1 MRQVVQHFPLLARHR
16 PACLPLPARIRNLT
30 GLAEQAEATRDQGTA
45 SAVLNQ
51 AALLASDTG
60 AAEYAQRLCRDQAH
74 IFLASG
80 PLDGPTAIRALEPI
94 INLGRLHTR
103 AGAPDEAR
111 SNLAHLAEAI
121 RTRTEATIH
130 GVTISSRLVVDDLGR
145 QEVLAWLWR
154 VTLADG
160 TRTLTTQG
168 RWQEALEHVRAHRGI
183 GNRMLDGRQVAVAA
197 HLMLQ
202 DQQAATAL
210 VAATQAGEPWENDVT
225 ALLAATCRQATV
237 GHLSEPT
244 VQHLVHLGSREH
256 EPGRTVFATRL
267 ALAAHAQLRA
277 HPVTAVAAQHL
288 QALIRRRV
296 LAAADGY
303 AAWDAL
309 AHLPVTGPET
319 SALRELVDLCA
330 LGRGLPTEHRVV
342 LDTATAIAADTIR
355 ASLR

>member
-1 MRQVVQHFPLLARHR
+1 MRQVVQYFPLLARHR

-30 GLAEQAEATRDQGTA
+30 SLAERAEATKDQGTA

-51 AALLASDTG
+51 AALLASDIG

-94 INLGRLHTR
+94 INLGRLRTR

-121 RTRTEATIH
+121 RTRAEATVH
-130 GVTISSRLVVDDLGR
+130 GVTIPSPLVADDLGR

-183 GNRMLDGRQVAVAA
+183 GSRMLDGRQVAVAA
-197 HLMLQ
+197 HLMSQ
-202 DQQAATAL
+202 DHQAAVAL
-210 VAATQAGEPWENDVT
+210 VAATEAGEQWESDVT
-225 ALLAATCRQATV
+225 DLLAATCQQAMV
-237 GHLSEPT
+237 GPLPEGA
-244 VQHLVHLGSREH
+244 VEHLVHLGSREH
-256 EPGRTVFATRL
+256 LPGRTVFATRL
-267 ALAAHAQLRA
+267 ALAVHAQLRS
-277 HPVTAVAAQHL
+277 HEQTAAAAQQL
-288 QALIRRRV
+288 QAFIERRV
-296 LAAADGY
+296 LDAADGY
-303 AAWDAL
+303 AARDAL
-309 AHLPVTGPET
+309 QHLPVAGPET
-319 SALRELVDLCA
+319 RALRELMDLCA
-330 LGRGLPTEHRVV
+330 LGRGLPTEHHVV
-342 LDTATAIAADTIR
+342 LDTATAMAADTIR